1 MSSCYNKILLFGED
15 EDKTSSIW
23 KKSNLSRSYTH
34 IVTRASVTE
43 KAYKLARDGFKRISD
58 DVDACLEED
67 TVGRKEENCT
77 DDGINTT
84 IKGIKINNRR
94 IRGSS
99 STRPKNALEKMRK
112 KTKASQVFNNNDQVN
127 NYMPLCQPDFS
138 FPTTSYNPNHI
149 NMAPKNSS
157 IQISMTELLLQ
168 AEKTPIGFEDSQF
181 FKNI

>member
-1 MSSCYNKILLFGED
+1 MSSCYNKIWLFGED

-23 KKSNLSRSYTH
+23 KISNLSRSYTH

-43 KAYKLARDGFKRISD
+43 KAYKLPRDGFKRISD

-67 TVGRKEENCT
+67 TVGRKEENYT

-84 IKGIKINNRR
+84 IKGIKINNKR

-112 KTKASQVFNNNDQVN
+112 KTKVSKKTVSTKQASQVFNNNDQVN
-127 NYMPLCQPDFS
+127 NYMLLCQPDFS
-138 FPTTSYNPNHI
+138 FPTTSDNPNHVY
-149 NMAPKNSS
+149 
-157 IQISMTELLLQ
+157 
-168 AEKTPIGFEDSQF
+168 
-181 FKNI
+181 